1 MKVKLIAVALL
12 CLAMGTTVAQVQK
25 TNNSLTN
32 KQTVKNMTAKEV
44 VEAYSVA
51 LSKGDIPTAFSYFSP
66 NAKWRQPGNNKFSGT
81 QSGLEAI
88 GKMLSDMMGA
98 TQGSLVVK
106 PTGPLMVNGNFV
118 SSPVR
123 FSAKSGDKTVEMNG
137 NDLYEVIDGKI
148 VQVWLFSEDQGV
160 EDEFWGK

>member
-1 MKVKLIAVALL
+1 
-12 CLAMGTTVAQVQK
+12 
-25 TNNSLTN
+25 
-32 KQTVKNMTAKEV
+32 MTAKEV
-44 VEAYSVA
+44 VESYSLA
-51 LSKGDIPTAFSYFSP
+51 LSNGDIPTAFSYFSP
-66 NAKWRQPGNNKFSGT
+66 NAKWHQPGNNKFSGT

-106 PTGPLMVNGNFV
+106 PTGPLMVNGNLV

-123 FSAKSGDKTVEMNG
+123 FNAKSGDKTVEMNG
-137 NDLYEVIDGKI
+137 NDLYEVIDEKI
-148 VQVWLFSEDQGV
+148 VQVWLFSEDQDV

>member
-1 MKVKLIAVALL
+1 
-12 CLAMGTTVAQVQK
+12 
-25 TNNSLTN
+25 
-32 KQTVKNMTAKEV
+32 MTPKEV
-44 VEAYSVA
+44 VEAYSIA
-51 LSKGDIPTAFSYFSP
+51 LAKGDIPAAFSHFSP
-66 NAKWRQPGNNKFSGT
+66 KAKWHQPGNNKFSGT

-88 GKMLSDMMGA
+88 GKMLSDMMGL
-98 TQGSLVVK
+98 TEGSLVVK

-148 VQVWLFSEDQGV
+148 VQAWLFSEDQDG
-160 EDEFWGK
+160 EDKFWGK